1 MIPVIYDTPITIM
14 KLPGTVGTIF
24 QGKLEKVFDAYCGEK
39 TVYHTRYWESVQSGH
54 RVDKLV
60 ELPLHRDVS
69 ANMYAKVKGHVY
81 SIEQAQF
88 EEDEDGLP
96 VTVLSLER
104 AGAQY
109 DAAAV

>member
-1 MIPVIYDTPITIM
+1 MIYDTPITIM
-14 KLPGTVGTIF
+14 KLPSTVGTPF
-24 QGKLEKVFDAYCGEK
+24 QGDLETVFSAYCGEK
-39 TVYHTRYWESVQSGH
+39 SVYHARFWESVQSGH

-60 ELPLHRDVS
+60 ELPLHREVT
-69 ANMYAKVKGHVY
+69 ANMYAKFKGHVY

-88 EEDEDGLP
+88 ETDENGLP

>member
-1 MIPVIYDTPITIM
+1 MIYDTPVTIL
-14 KLPGTVGTIF
+14 KLPNNVGTPA
-24 QGKLEKVFDAYCGEK
+24 QGSFEQVLTAYCGEK
-39 TVYHTRYWESVQSGH
+39 SVFHSRYWESVQSGH

-69 ANMYAKVKGHVY
+69 ANMYAKFKGHVY

-88 EEDEDGLP
+88 ETDENGLP

>member
-1 MIPVIYDTPITIM
+1 MIYDTPITIL
-14 KLPGTVGTIF
+14 KLPSTVGTPI
-24 QGKLEKVFDAYCGEK
+24 QGKLEAVLSAYCGEK

-54 RVDKLV
+54 QVDKLV
-60 ELPLHRDVS
+60 ELPLHRDVT
-69 ANMYAKVKGHVY
+69 ANMYAKYKGHVY
-81 SIEQAQF
+81 SIQQTQF
-88 EEDEDGLP
+88 ETDKDGLP